1 MSEKNKAMSETFCPI
16 FTKFIYDNVII
27 EQKIAPF
34 LLVVDEILGQKC
46 FHSRVPVGSK
56 NICMKFKTFF

>member
-1 MSEKNKAMSETFCPI
+1 MSEKNKAMIETFWPI

-34 LLVVDEILGQKC
+34 LNLTHLPHFKLA
-46 FHSRVPVGSK
+46 SPVSHPQMIQSVLIVNK
-56 NICMKFKTFF
+56 